1 MESKVLEVHSQYA
14 EKVRA
19 AKQEN
24 YKADLINSLTPAEK
38 AGVELLSKLGD
49 SLGGPQTVNKLVRV
63 YNLIVGNYK
72 P

>member
-14 EKVRA
+14 EKVRT

-49 SLGGPQTVNKLVRV
+49 SLGGPAVVNKLVRV